1 MKAKKLTGV
10 ILGASL
16 LIASQEI
23 TAWPKWIDKLVNLVK
38 SPAPADTC
46 PVGIT
51 HAITDNITAQLTQRL
66 GKPDDNTIDDASCL
80 NKTSVFAIVQPTQE
94 SHIKEVVDF
103 AQAHDMHVSVA
114 AVRHSMGG
122 QAFFPNS
129 IILDMTTYNKILS
142 LDKKEKTV
150 HVQAGTTWEII
161 QDHIDE
167 FELSIKA
174 MQSSNIFSVGGSMS
188 VNAHGM
194 DHKAGS
200 VSQTIKS
207 FRMMMADGTIKTI
220 SPTQEPKLFSL
231 VLGGYGLFGI
241 ILDAAIELT
250 DNVAY
255 MPSIKIMK
263 TNQLSKDLN
272 NILNDPNIGIFYAH
286 LSTSPLTLLNDAVL
300 YMYERPSFTAKP
312 ARLGQAQHTRFKRLI
327 LNVSKKREY
336 GRYLKWFLEKH
347 VDKFM
352 QQCKHPILKH
362 KCLISRNELMHDSV
376 PYLQHAL
383 LDSVD
388 ILQEYFV
395 STE

>member
-1 MKAKKLTGV
+1 
-10 ILGASL
+10 
-16 LIASQEI
+16 
-23 TAWPKWIDKLVNLVK
+23 
-38 SPAPADTC
+38 
-46 PVGIT
+46 
-51 HAITDNITAQLTQRL
+51 
-66 GKPDDNTIDDASCL
+66 
-80 NKTSVFAIVQPTQE
+80 
-94 SHIKEVVDF
+94 
-103 AQAHDMHVSVA
+103 
-114 AVRHSMGG
+114 
-122 QAFFPNS
+122 
-129 IILDMTTYNKILS
+129 
-142 LDKKEKTV
+142 
-150 HVQAGTTWEII
+150 
-161 QDHIDE
+161 
-167 FELSIKA
+167 
-174 MQSSNIFSVGGSMS
+174 
-188 VNAHGM
+188 
-194 DHKAGS
+194 
-200 VSQTIKS
+200 
-207 FRMMMADGTIKTI
+207 MMMADGTIKTI

-395 STE
+395 SVENLDNFLTALKKQMLQYKVNMLNVSIRIVHKEKIFLNYAPTSRVAVVLYFNQERNDNDVKRITDFTQGLINDTLKLNGTFFLPYQLYFTKDQLKHAYPMIDRFFALKKTFDPKLLLMNEFYSKYS